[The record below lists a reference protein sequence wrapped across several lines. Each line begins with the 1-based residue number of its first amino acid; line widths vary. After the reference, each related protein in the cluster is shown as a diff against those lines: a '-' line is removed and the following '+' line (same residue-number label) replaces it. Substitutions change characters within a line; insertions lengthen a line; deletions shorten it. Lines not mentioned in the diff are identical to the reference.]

1 MARPVRV
8 NVAGGWYHVTARG
21 IERRAIFEDGRDHK
35 HFLELLSAMTE
46 RYGVCARQRSG
57 LTLRAI
63 GAALGMKEYKTV
75 AKAIQRFAS
84 AMPRDATKRRL
95 VRECLNEMANVE

>member
-8 NVAGGWYHVTARG
+8 NVEGGWYHVTARG

-35 HFLELLSAMTE
+35 HFLELLSAL
-46 RYGVCARQRSG
+46 S
-57 LTLRAI
+57 AI

-84 AMPRDATKRRL
+84 ALSRDATKRYPSL
-95 VRECLNEMANVE
+95 TGQGVPE